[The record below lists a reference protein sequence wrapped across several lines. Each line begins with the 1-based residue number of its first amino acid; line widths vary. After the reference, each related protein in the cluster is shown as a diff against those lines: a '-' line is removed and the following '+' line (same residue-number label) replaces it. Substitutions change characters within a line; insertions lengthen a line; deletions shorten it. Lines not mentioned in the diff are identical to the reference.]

1 MQKDQKKFADAKIR
15 VVGISYDAV
24 DVLAKFA
31 KDKEITLP
39 LLSDPDSKTIDAYG
53 LRNKDAKG
61 KSDGV
66 PYPGTM
72 IIGKDGKIKAKL
84 FLEGVIKRNTSDD
97 IIRAVTVKD

>member
-1 MQKDQKKFADAKIR
+1 MQKDQKKFADAGIR

-31 KDKEITLP
+31 KNKEITFL
-39 LLSDPDSKTIDAYG
+39 LLSDPDSKTIEAYG
-53 LRNKDAKG
+53 LRSKDAKG

-72 IIGKDGKIKAKL
+72 IVGKDGKIKAKL
-84 FLEGVIKRNTSDD
+84 FLEGVFKRNTTDD
-97 IIRAVTVKD
+97 IVRAATGK